1 MSSISVFVIVKQ
13 KRGQNDF
20 VFMGRRTGQQGTT
33 FYDNL
38 IYCFNFG
45 KH

>member
-1 MSSISVFVIVKQ
+1 MVEFVIVKQ
-13 KRGQNDF
+13 KRGHNDF
-20 VFMGRRTGQQGTT
+20 VFMGRRTGQQGST